1 MFACDMEPIRD
12 FIASSSA
19 SYLRFIVEFQWF
31 FIALSVLIENT
42 VVKKIIEISFD
53 GPLSARR
60 PQCLRPRRC

>member
-53 GPLSARR
+53 ALEIP
-60 PQCLRPRRC
+60 